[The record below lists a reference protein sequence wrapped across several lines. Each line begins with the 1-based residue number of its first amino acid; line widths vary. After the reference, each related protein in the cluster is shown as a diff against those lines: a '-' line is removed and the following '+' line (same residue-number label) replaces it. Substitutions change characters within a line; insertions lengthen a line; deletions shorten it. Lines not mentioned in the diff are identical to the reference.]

1 MSKTYTRMMEKFESW
16 SMDAQGVMEEDEL
29 LFPDYIN
36 LNDPVCKVLSH
47 QSSDDVMVEEVLQ
60 LLFKSFAL
68 TLQRLVID
76 HLPGGVYNSVQDP
89 QIVLETKSVPVT
101 NVTPEHDCCVGQ
113 VDVPEAQCF
122 LHCN

>member
-1 MSKTYTRMMEKFESW
+1 
-16 SMDAQGVMEEDEL
+16 MEEDEL
-29 LFPDYIN
+29 LYTN

-101 NVTPEHDCCVGQ
+101 NVTPERDFAVLDRLMSQ
-113 VDVPEAQCF
+113 KPNASYIAIESLLLF
-122 LHCN
+122 LITKHLNG